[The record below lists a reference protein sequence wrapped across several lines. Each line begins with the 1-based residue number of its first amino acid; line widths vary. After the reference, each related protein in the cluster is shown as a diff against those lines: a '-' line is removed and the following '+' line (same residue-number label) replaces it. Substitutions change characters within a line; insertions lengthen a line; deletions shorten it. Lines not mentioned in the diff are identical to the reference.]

1 VTVWTW
7 LKPTLSALRISEP
20 VTSNRLIWAMP
31 LFVVIPD
38 VEGVASFCVVVVAAG
53 EVLVAELAAAAGAAA
68 VAARV
73 ELSGVA
79 G

>member
-1 VTVWTW
+1 
-7 LKPTLSALRISEP
+7 
-20 VTSNRLIWAMP
+20 
-31 LFVVIPD
+31 
-38 VEGVASFCVVVVAAG
+38 VVAAG